1 MLKILADI
9 LDDEYNIHIEATD
22 LPPIHIHNQ
31 RRPSR
36 AFFSRASF
44 SQVYGH
50 TMGPINCGI
59 GGQQTKIIRG
69 FSQKISWIFKILKNL
84 MKIEF

>member
-59 GGQQTKIIRG
+59 GGQHQ
-69 FSQKISWIFKILKNL
+69 SNL
-84 MKIEF
+84 MVLEIQGASRPSF